1 MVVDNTKELFLE
13 DETFNSAREN
23 FNVVLQKLFKSMVDS
38 DSEEGSITLKIDVK
52 MATEFIPNHDPDIEG
67 ESRKIHL
74 PAFAHKVTSTI
85 TVKEEMKGNQNPN
98 MELIWDEATN
108 SFKLQYIS
116 NTDQRTIFDKDAP
129 WNQENTEE
137 QQGALETDPDKKW
150 MNVQQIEGPVAD
162 ASALPGEV
170 ADETALPGGT
180 EESEEDVIDGDY
192 REVEETD
199 SEEEPDDS
207 SVGEDDYGYEEPE
220 DEAEEEDDEEG
231 E

>member
-23 FNVVLQKLFKSMVDS
+23 FNVVLQKLFKSMIDS

-52 MATEFIPNHDPDIEG
+52 MTTEFIPNHDPDIQG

-74 PAFAHKVTSTI
+74 PSFAHKVTSTI
-85 TVKEEMKGNQNPN
+85 TVKEEMKGAQNPN
-98 MELIWDEATN
+98 MELIWDETTN

-129 WNQENTEE
+129 WNQNNTEE

-162 ASALPGEV
+162 EGALPGEV
-170 ADETALPGGT
+170 ADETALSGEV
-180 EESEEDVIDGDY
+180 EELEENVVDGDY

-199 SEEEPDDS
+199 NEEETDES
-207 SVGEDDYGYEEPE
+207 SAEEDDYGYEEPE
-220 DEAEEEDDEEG
+220 DEDDGDDEEG

>member
-23 FNVVLQKLFKSMVDS
+23 FNVVLQKLFKSMIDS

-52 MATEFIPNHDPDIEG
+52 MTTEFIPNHDPDIQG
-67 ESRKIHL
+67 ENRKIHL

-85 TVKEEMKGNQNPN
+85 TVKEEMKGAQNPN
-98 MELIWDEATN
+98 MELIWDETTN

-129 WNQENTEE
+129 WNQDNTEE

-150 MNVQQIEGPVAD
+150 INVQQIEGPVAD
-162 ASALPGEV
+162 EGALPGEV
-170 ADETALPGGT
+170 
-180 EESEEDVIDGDY
+180 EELEENVVDGDY
-192 REVEETD
+192 REVEEAD
-199 SEEEPDDS
+199 NEEETDES
-207 SVGEDDYGYEEPE
+207 SAEEDDYGYEEPE
-220 DEAEEEDDEEG
+220 DEDDGDDEEG